1 MKKISVIIP
10 TLNEERFLP
19 LTLENLRRQTI
30 KDFELI
36 VKDGLSKDRTVEIAE
51 QYGAKVFS
59 KNDSS
64 LGEARNQGAKSAGGD
79 ILVFLD
85 ADTLLASDALG
96 KLAEDFLR
104 YDAVMVFP
112 KYSLREQEALIE
124 GKRGSIEKFLVKLW
138 VTFEDSFR
146 KYADVYAG
154 GMCMACDA
162 KAFKRIGGFNENL
175 KVCEDVEI
183 SYRFRKIG
191 PVIAD
196 HNIVAYPSAR
206 RYLKGG
212 LVNSLLTYLTFRL
225 QWQLGLAQPKPKLF
239 R

>member
-1 MKKISVIIP
+1 VIIP
-10 TLNEERFLP
+10 ALNEEKFLP
-19 LTLENLRRQTI
+19 LTLESLRDQTV
-30 KDFELI
+30 KDFEII
-36 VKDGLSKDRTVEIAE
+36 VKDGLSKDRTVEIAKKH
-51 QYGAKVFS
+51 GAKVFS

-64 LGEARNQGAKSAGGD
+64 PGDARNQGAKFARGD

-85 ADTLLASDALG
+85 ADTLLASDALRRFE
-96 KLAEDFLR
+96 EDFPK

-112 KYSLREQEALIE
+112 KYSLREQEASIE
-124 GKRGSIEKFLVKLW
+124 GKRGSTETFLVKSW
-138 VTFEDSFR
+138 FTFEDFFR

-162 KAFKRIGGFNENL
+162 KAFNRIGGFNENL
-175 KVCEDVEI
+175 KVCEDIEI

-196 HNIVAYPSAR
+196 HKIVAYPSGR

-212 LVNSLLTYLTFRL
+212 LVNSLLTYLTFRV
-225 QWQLGLAQPKPKLF
+225 QWQLGLAQPKPKSF